1 MTMKYEGEEENNNDH
16 EENVSNE
23 GSFRS
28 LLTCE
33 LTGG

>member
-1 MTMKYEGEEENNNDH
+1 MTMKYEGEKKHNND
-16 EENVSNE
+16 EERSNE
-23 GSFRS
+23 GSFKS